1 MGDENMNKR
10 YYKRL
15 VERFINANPAFVIVE
30 RERREGDGYGG
41 EIIKETIKIKHKVSF
56 YDIKARR
63 ETIKDHGKTYT
74 GTQTTIILARYDA
87 DIREGELLEYKDRTY
102 KVLGVEFYPG
112 ICKQIEIEVVA

>member
-1 MGDENMNKR
+1 MNKR
-10 YYKRL
+10 YYKKL
-15 VERFINANPAFVIVE
+15 IERFINANPALIVV
-30 RERREGDGYGG
+30 RRKAGIDDGYGG
-41 EIIKETIKIKHKVSF
+41 EIIEETEIEYKVSF

-74 GTQTTIILARYDA
+74 GTQTTIILAKHDVN
-87 DIREGELLEYKDRTY
+87 IREGELLEYRDRTY